1 MNWTAKDYS
10 LPEGKL
16 WTFRGWYSYGLRE
29 LPGLVICVPL
39 IALLA
44 WGFYSLLG
52 NFSQMYPSLAPT
64 RSACVSLCIGAVPF
78 SACVLSR
85 FVWWGCFAV
94 TLLIYPLAPSVSS
107 LLLGL
112 LLLAVPFRCVLRAV
126 VVFCR
131 NGRAA
136 DYVHVIGVSGL
147 R

>member
-16 WTFRGWYSYGLRE
+16 WTLRGWYSYGLRE
-29 LPGLVICVPL
+29 LPGLLIFVPL
-39 IALLA
+39 VALLA
-44 WGFYSLLG
+44 WGFYSLLS
-52 NFSQMYPSLAPT
+52 NFSQTYPTLEPT
-64 RSACVSLCIGAVPF
+64 RSACLSLCVGAVPF
-78 SACVLSR
+78 SACILSR
-85 FVWWGCFAV
+85 FVWWGFLGV
-94 TLLIYPLAPSVSS
+94 TLLMYPLAPGLSS
-107 LLLGL
+107 SLLGL